1 MPADCFQ
8 IKGNVVTLLILEL
21 QDDYTEEQF
30 QQQLSAKA
38 EQAPGLFQQAPVVIS
53 LELIT
58 NAGNIDLQGVLK
70 TCKDCGLLALAFKS
84 VPEQYLLQV
93 TSTLLPILPDASM
106 GSSKPIAAPEPEVQT
121 VVETVVEERLVQNES
136 KIVTTPVRS
145 GQQVYAKG
153 CDLIVMA
160 QVSEGAEVLADGNIH
175 IYGALRGRAL
185 AGVQGNKEARIFCH
199 SLEAELLSIAGNF
212 TVNEDIRNSKHWKSA
227 SKISLGASQLTID
240 AI

>member
-21 QDDYTEEQF
+21 QDDYSPEQF

-53 LELIT
+53 LELISE
-58 NAGNIDLQGVLK
+58 ASSIDLQGVLK
-70 TCKDCGLLALAFKS
+70 ICKDCGLLALAFKS

-106 GSSKPIAAPEPEVQT
+106 GNSKPIPAAEPKT
-121 VVETVVEERLVQNES
+121 VVETVVEERLIQNES
-136 KIVTTPVRS
+136 KIITTPVRS

-185 AGVQGNKEARIFCH
+185 AGVQGNKDARIFCH

>member
-1 MPADCFQ
+1 MAADCFQ
-8 IKGNVVTLLILEL
+8 IKGSVVTLLIIEL
-21 QDDYTEEQF
+21 QDDYTEAQF

-38 EQAPGLFQQAPVVIS
+38 EQAPGLFLQAPVVIS
-53 LELIT
+53 LELI
-58 NAGNIDLQGVLK
+58 ADASNIDLQGVLK
-70 TCKDCGLLALAFKS
+70 VCKACGLLALAFKS
-84 VPEQYLLQV
+84 VPQQYLLQV

-106 GSSKPIAAPEPEVQT
+106 GASKAISLPEPKT
-121 VVETVVEERLVQNES
+121 VIETVVEERLVHNES
-136 KIVTTPVRS
+136 KIITTPVRS

-185 AGVQGNKEARIFCH
+185 AGVQGNKDARIFCH

-212 TVNEDIRNSKHWKSA
+212 TVNEDIRNSKHWKLA
-227 SKISLGASQLTID
+227 SKVSLGASQLTIE

>member
-1 MPADCFQ
+1 MAADCFQ
-8 IKGNVVTLLILEL
+8 IKGSVVTLLVIEL
-21 QDDYTEEQF
+21 QDDYTEVQF
-30 QQQLSAKA
+30 QQQLSSKA

-53 LELIT
+53 LELT
-58 NAGNIDLQGVLK
+58 TAASHIDLQGVLK
-70 TCKDCGLLALAFKS
+70 ICKDCGLLALAFKS

-93 TSTLLPILPDASM
+93 TATLLPVLPDSSM
-106 GSSKPIAAPEPEVQT
+106 GNSKPIAAPEPEIKT
-121 VVETVVEERLVQNES
+121 VVETVVEERLVHNES

-185 AGVQGNKEARIFCH
+185 AGVQGNKDARIFCH

-227 SKISLGASQLTID
+227 SKVSLGASQLTME